1 MNIRQH
7 RRTGRTRRNDFNLRR
22 TARSRTI
29 VTRSRGKVRV
39 RLAASVGLKLNRNFH
54 YTFFMRTNVTEL
66 QSKHFAP
73 KTPFA
78 VQNTVHIDVVLQNR
92 RYQCGVQCIF
102 EDNPFPCLVRI
113 VANRDGK
120 CGALA
125 VCRNAGTYIHH
136 SFINLFGYIKI
147 CVNVRLFCRVRNRYT
162 LIRCSAVT
170 VIAIKRN
177 SVGNRCT
184 SRTFKH
190 LHVKSDFS
198 RFARFEITY
207 EHR

>member
-1 MNIRQH
+1 MNIGQH
-7 RRTGRTRRNDFNLRR
+7 RCTGRTRRNDFNLRR
-22 TARSRTI
+22 TARSGAV
-29 VTRSRGKVRV
+29 VTRSRDKVGV
-39 RLAASVGLKLNRNFH
+39 RLAARIGLKLNRDFH
-54 YTFFMRTNVTEL
+54 HALFVRRNVTKL
-66 QSKHFAP
+66 QRKYFVP
-73 KTPFA
+73 ETPLA
-78 VQNTVHIDVVLQNR
+78 VQNAIHIDVVLQNR
-92 RYQCGVQCIF
+92 RHQRSIQRVF
-102 EDNPFPCLVRI
+102 EDNPFPRLVRI

-120 CGALA
+120 SGTFA
-125 VCRNAGTYIHH
+125 VCRNARTHIHH

-162 LIRCSAVT
+162 LVRCSAVT
-170 VIAIKRN
+170 VIAIKRS